1 MWSGDTY
8 CSGNYHRDGFEY
20 FGRRSYSM
28 SVCLS
33 VDGFCQYDGVAT
45 VQDAVMKLYRCVVDI
60 KIKVEFEKGV
70 WSKQVTL
77 IFSASDIFSF
87 CDFVIIKL

>member
-1 MWSGDTY
+1 M
-8 CSGNYHRDGFEY
+8 C
-20 FGRRSYSM
+20 
-28 SVCLS
+28 VCVIMAKCGLETPTVVGTTTEMVLS
-33 VDGFCQYDGVAT
+33 ILEGVHT
-45 VQDAVMKLYRCVVDI
+45 VCMILYRCVVDI